1 MNSDNALLNGQ
12 TLDYGPF
19 AFLERYEKTWTPFT
33 SDPQQNA
40 GFERQPVAAHLTVL
54 TLARAL
60 AVLCS
65 EHEIQKLENVVN
77 NVFPDELEKCVQ
89 NMRCEKLGLERHN
102 ESIVSKLWSL
112 LDRSDVDYTIFW
124 RLLYDSIEQDDVV
137 PSFDSIRY
145 AFYEEPSSKSEWN
158 EWLSNWKQE
167 IVCCDSAREKMRIAN
182 PKYIPREW
190 MLVKA
195 YVVFFTLLFPLFYTH
210 TKHKGT
216 RTQRTEIMRN

>member
-33 SDPQQNA
+33 SDSQQNA
-40 GFERQPVAAHLTVL
+40 GFERQPLAAHLTVL

-60 AVLCS
+60 AVVCS
-65 EHEIQKLENVVN
+65 EKEVEKLENIVN
-77 NVFPDELEKCVQ
+77 NVFPDELEICIQ

-102 ESIVSKLWSL
+102 EAIVSKLWSL
-112 LDRSDVDYTIFW
+112 LDQSDVDYTIFW
-124 RLLYDSIEQDDVV
+124 RLLYDSIKKDDDVV
-137 PSFDSIRY
+137 PNFDCIEY
-145 AFYEEPSSKSEWN
+145 AFYEEPRSKTEWN
-158 EWLSNWKQE
+158 DWLSKWKQE
-167 IVCCDSAREKMRIAN
+167 IVCETAREKMRVAN

-195 YVVFFTLLFPLFYTH
+195 YVSRSFSLFLCVLIH
-210 TKHKGT
+210 VCLCL
-216 RTQRTEIMRN
+216 